1 MDILPATWIQDLIHN
16 YGLWVLFAAIMMES
30 AGIPVPGE
38 TAVVSAGIYAGST
51 HQIGITSIILVAATA
66 AVLGDNLGYLIG
78 RTIGIRVL
86 ARYGKYVRLN
96 ETRLKIG
103 QYLFL
108 RHGGKIVFFGRFVA
122 LLRTYAALLAGANRM
137 NWPHFLIANSCGGIC
152 WAAMF
157 GGGAYLF
164 GEEVKQVAGPVS
176 LLLLITAIGLAA
188 AGILFVRHHEAELAK
203 RAEKAFPGPWSQQ
216 DL

>member
-108 RHGGKIVFFGRFVA
+108 RHGGKIVLFGRFVA
-122 LLRTYAALLAGANRM
+122 LLR
-137 NWPHFLIANSCGGIC
+137 
-152 WAAMF
+152 
-157 GGGAYLF
+157 
-164 GEEVKQVAGPVS
+164 
-176 LLLLITAIGLAA
+176 
-188 AGILFVRHHEAELAK
+188 
-203 RAEKAFPGPWSQQ
+203 
-216 DL
+216 